1 MDRGGDGRLP
11 RVYSSRGGVLSYLKR
26 FVPVSVLVALV
37 ALAVVAAGGSTMAS
51 GASKASS
58 GNDNQASAARRRGR
72 RGPRGFRGR
81 RGLRGLRGFRG
92 LTGPPGPTGPPGG
105 GGGAAGGAGGVT
117 PFVFGTSLNT
127 GAQLYAAHGVSIQG
141 QCTTGGPTG
150 QQLQITATASSDNEA
165 LYAQNALAGSATTNN
180 FGDANFDAGESI
192 FLHNQTDHSSIEYAS
207 YIGSDGAAFT
217 LIFGAA
223 DDDAHAYA
231 NGGSAVDPGDPALGG
246 AGCLIWGTR
255 QLG

>member
-1 MDRGGDGRLP
+1 LFN
-11 RVYSSRGGVLSYLKR
+11 LKR
-26 FVPVSVLVALV
+26 LMPVSVIVVALV
-37 ALAVVAAGGSTMAS
+37 ALAVVAAGGTSVAA

-58 GNDNQASAARRRGR
+58 GSGDNASAARRRGR

-81 RGLRGLRGFRG
+81 RGLRGLRG
-92 LTGPPGPTGPPGG
+92 LTGPPGPTGPAGPPGG
-105 GGGAAGGAGGVT
+105 SGPAAGGAGGVT

-141 QCTTGGPTG
+141 QCTTSSG

-165 LYAQNALAGSATTNN
+165 LYGSGEGIASGQDDW
-180 FGDANFDAGESI
+180 GDANFDAGESI
-192 FLHNQTDHSSIEYAS
+192 FMVNTGDASEVVYAA
-207 YIGSDGAAFT
+207 YIGSDGAAFS

-223 DDDAHAYA
+223 DDDAGVDA
-231 NGGSAVDPGDPALGG
+231 NGGSATTPSDPALGG
-246 AGCLIWGTR
+246 AGCLVWGTR